1 MNKNRYKLIF
11 SKTKGCLVP
20 VAETINSAVGNAS
33 SKDVS
38 DTEIS
43 ASQPALNSPLS
54 TLSVLVKTAFNP
66 VSTLMS
72 LTWKEY
78 AVLLLSVVSF
88 PLMAQASD
96 TDSVVQRKPE
106 LTDVTNSNSYHVELD
121 REHHKGEHQT
131 KIKHTENNVI
141 IVDIAKPNQKGI
153 SDNRFKHFNI
163 PNGAVFN
170 NSAKEKRSQ
179 LVGYLPGNQNLTE
192 GRKQKRS

>member
-78 AVLLLSVVSF
+78 AVLLLVWCLF
-88 PLMAQASD
+88 LLWHKPLIQI
-96 TDSVVQRKPE
+96 QWYK
-106 LTDVTNSNSYHVELD
+106 
-121 REHHKGEHQT
+121 
-131 KIKHTENNVI
+131 ENLN
-141 IVDIAKPNQKGI
+141 
-153 SDNRFKHFNI
+153 
-163 PNGAVFN
+163 
-170 NSAKEKRSQ
+170 
-179 LVGYLPGNQNLTE
+179 
-192 GRKQKRS
+192 